1 MFHLLT
7 SRPAATAIAPS
18 EVEQAYA
25 KLKWRALFGVFIGYI
40 AYYFVR
46 NNFALSTPYLM
57 KAMNLSKTDIG
68 LLSSCMLI
76 TYGISKGVMS
86 SLADKCNPKYYM
98 ICGLLLSCVVN
109 VLMGFSSAY
118 WMFVVLVIANG
129 LFQGMGAGPSFITI
143 ASWFPRL
150 QRGRITA
157 TWNISHNIG
166 GGMVAP
172 VALGAFALFGVE
184 HWQAAGYWAPAAC
197 AAMVAVLVMMFG
209 VGTTYN
215 EGLPPLDKIVKNEA
229 KDDLVKAK
237 ADHTPENMTA
247 FQIFCQY
254 ALKNKHVWYV
264 SLVDAFVYLVRFGVL
279 TWLPIYL
286 LQQKG
291 FSKGQMSVAF
301 AIFEWAAIPSTLF
314 AGMLTDKYLKGQR
327 MPLAIVCMTIILG
340 ALFFYWSGTSLLVV
354 TAAAG
359 LIGALIYVPQF
370 LASVQTMEV
379 VPSFAVGSAV
389 GLRGFMSYVV
399 GATMGTALIG
409 KMVDLYGWNA
419 GFLVLLSGALLC
431 IVFCFL
437 AHRGIMELEQQKTRR
452 IDNDNAE
459 IGGIKTANATA

>member
-1 MFHLLT
+1 MFHLLA
-7 SRPAATAIAPS
+7 SRPAARQVPQS
-18 EVEQAYA
+18 EIQSAYDH
-25 KLKWRALFGVFIGYI
+25 LKWRALFGVFVGYI
-40 AYYFVR
+40 AFYFVR

-57 KAMNLSKTDIG
+57 KAMSLSKTDIG

-86 SLADKCNPKYYM
+86 SLADKCNPKHYM
-98 ICGLLLSCVVN
+98 IFGLLLSCVVN

-129 LFQGMGAGPSFITI
+129 LFQGMGAGPAFITI

-150 QRGRITA
+150 QRGRIGA
-157 TWNISHNIG
+157 IWNISHNIG

-172 VALGAFALFGVE
+172 VALGAFAMFGAE

-197 AAMVAVLVMMFG
+197 AVVIALVFMLFG
-209 VGTTYN
+209 KGTTYN
-215 EGLPPLDKIVKNEA
+215 EGLPPLDKIVASEAKNE
-229 KDDLVKAK
+229 LVKTNITHA
-237 ADHTPENMTA
+237 PENMTA

-264 SLVDAFVYLVRFGVL
+264 SLVDACVYLVRFGVL

-314 AGMLTDKYLKGQR
+314 AGILTDKYFKGRR
-327 MPLAIVCMTIILG
+327 MPLAIVCMTVILG

-409 KMVDLYGWNA
+409 KMVDLWGWNA
-419 GFLVLLSGALLC
+419 GFAVLLGGAIMCIILC
-431 IVFCFL
+431 YF
-437 AHRGIMELEQQKTRR
+437 AHRGVMELEKQRAIASTQ
-452 IDNDNAE
+452 DNDTQEAV
-459 IGGIKTANATA
+459 KAPA